1 MSARP
6 LQNRVTPDGDIV
18 ACPERGTMLGN
29 RGGRFH
35 GADQRLGRRR
45 WHSRQ
50 WICCVLAFKGRRRPV
65 MAPRSYTELFFL
77 DEAVALSAGHRPCFE
92 CRRAAATQ
100 FAELW
105 NRCRDRSGRAAAGAM
120 DDQLHG
126 ERLDANGG
134 KPTWRARVAD
144 LPDGTFVRW
153 PLLGTASGPATALL
167 LAGRVRPWSWAGY
180 GAGEA
185 VPSEATVAVLTPRSI
200 VAVLGAGYLPV
211 LHSSVT
217 GNTDMQH

>member
-18 ACPERGTMLGN
+18 ACPDRGTMLGN

-35 GADQRLGRRR
+35 GPGQRLGRRR

-50 WICCVLAFKGRRRPV
+50 WICCVLEFKGRRRPV

-92 CRRAAATQ
+92 CRRAAAIR

-105 NRCRDRSGRAAAGAM
+105 NRCLDQPGRATAGAM

-126 ERLDANGG
+126 ERLTTAGG
-134 KPTWRARVAD
+134 KPIWRARVAD
-144 LPDGTFVRW
+144 LPDATFVRW
-153 PLLGTASGPATALL
+153 PQIGTATSTTSALL
-167 LAGRVRPWSWAGY
+167 LGGQVRPWTWAGY
-180 GAGEA
+180 GASEV
-185 VPSEATVAVLTPRSI
+185 VPVDATLDVLTPRSI
-200 VAVLGAGYLPV
+200 VAVLGAGYQPV
-211 LHSSVT
+211 LHSSVL
-217 GNTDMQH
+217 GNSAA